1 MKIIST
7 STLTILL
14 LVISIVQCQYQAAP
28 YAEWA
33 HDHLLWI
40 SAREQSEDKLINM
53 VKTYKQSI

>member
-1 MKIIST
+1 MQIIST
-7 STLTILL
+7 SITILL
-14 LVISIVQCQYQAAP
+14 LLLGIVQGQYQAAP

-53 VKTYKQSI
+53 VKTYKQSM